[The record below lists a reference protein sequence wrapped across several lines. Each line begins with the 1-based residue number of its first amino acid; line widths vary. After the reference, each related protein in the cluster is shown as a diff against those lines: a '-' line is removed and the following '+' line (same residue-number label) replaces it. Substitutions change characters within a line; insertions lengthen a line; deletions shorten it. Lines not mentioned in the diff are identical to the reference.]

1 MMICFLFRFFE
12 RRRKRKRG
20 GKTKSG
26 SREFFSPPFSLPA
39 VIVVT
44 LQFPPLLFIFAPL
57 KQKVAALA
65 PYGSFLAMAPPSS
78 LNEGGAGAAGTGA
91 TAAAAAAREHQHNAG
106 AEATPVTTSAA
117 AAAVAGDAFG
127 QPAAIPA
134 GDGKRVSAADIQ
146 VRSFLCAFGGEWAP
160 ESYAAERTEDA

>member
-1 MMICFLFRFFE
+1 MKCKPMMNKVE
-12 RRRKRKRG
+12 DAARRPKVLQG
-20 GKTKSG
+20 G
-26 SREFFSPPFSLPA
+26 E
-39 VIVVT
+39 
-44 LQFPPLLFIFAPL
+44 
-57 KQKVAALA
+57 
-65 PYGSFLAMAPPSS
+65 
-78 LNEGGAGAAGTGA
+78 AAG
-91 TAAAAAAREHQHNAG
+91 AREHQHNAG